1 MDTAKFLRFIAGSGT
16 SNKVTEKYP
25 TTVYAY
31 KL

>member
-1 MDTAKFLRFIAGSGT
+1 MDAAKFLSFMAGSGA